1 LRDHSRQLIIQKEG
15 ARQVIFD
22 DFTTPPARP
31 VLGSAKLEKYYRTDI
46 RGYVIQI
53 QLIQSDKD
61 KPRYQAIPSEI

>member
-46 RGYVIQI
+46 R
-53 QLIQSDKD
+53 
-61 KPRYQAIPSEI
+61 AM